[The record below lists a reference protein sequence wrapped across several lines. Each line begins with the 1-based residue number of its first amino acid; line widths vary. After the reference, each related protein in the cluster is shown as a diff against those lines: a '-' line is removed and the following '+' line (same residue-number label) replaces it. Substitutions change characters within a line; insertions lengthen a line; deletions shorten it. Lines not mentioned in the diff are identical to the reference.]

1 MFLNY
6 NFEVG
11 TLLRIILQLTW
22 GLLERMSYSIRITLP
37 LIISQG
43 ASSKSRYQKKLF
55 YDIGAVVLKCGCA
68 SVTWRAY
75 PNTDSWALFAHRPPL
90 PSLGFSR
97 WSLLNFAV
105 LTNSQVMPIMLVQGP
120 PLITTRTNY
129 GYPLLLALTY
139 VLAKRKYMPPS
150 KVFWA
155 QARVEPLPSCFQTLQ
170 SSRDLFVS

>member
-1 MFLNY
+1 
-6 NFEVG
+6 
-11 TLLRIILQLTW
+11 
-22 GLLERMSYSIRITLP
+22 MSYSIRITLP

-43 ASSKSRYQKKLF
+43 ARSKSRYQKKLF
-55 YDIGAVVLKCGCA
+55 YDIREVVLKCGWA

-105 LTNSQVMPIMLVQGP
+105 LTNSQVTAIMLVPGP
-120 PLITTRTNY
+120 PLITTRTHC

-139 VLAKRKYMPPS
+139 VLAKRKYLPPS

-155 QARVEPLPSCFQTLQ
+155 QARVEPLPSCFQTRTDCTLQ